1 MERVDSITASSTPC
15 SRNQVQEFADV
26 SPVHADE
33 VNRAVAAGADQSPAH
48 GPEKIGELI
57 RAHVAPREIAVLFL
71 GQS

>member
-1 MERVDSITASSTPC
+1 M
-15 SRNQVQEFADV
+15 